1 MSNDHANLDRLT
13 REELIAL
20 VRSIGNEP
28 VAGSQAPTDAQFRR
42 LADDS
47 IQGMVVHSE
56 GRPLYAN
63 RAFADL
69 LGLAT
74 PAAVLTL
81 DSILGFFVP
90 ENRERVRDLHRRRLA
105 GDDVPNVFEH
115 PLVRIDGS
123 LVWIE
128 SRITRTTW
136 DGVPA
141 VQVAVMDITAKH
153 QVEVMK
159 DEFVSTVS
167 HELRTPLT
175 SISGALSLI
184 ASGMAGPVPVKQ
196 RELIDIAANNSER
209 LVRLI
214 TDILDVQSIEGGG
227 LSLEI
232 TPHDADAILQE
243 TLELNRPFLNR
254 HNASASI
261 VGRTGGHQVLAERD
275 KLVQALTNLLSNA
288 AKFSDGAAIELS
300 VRSNDA
306 LVEFRVA
313 DFGPGILPDLAPKL
327 FSRFTRG
334 HLPGVG
340 GTGLG
345 LYISRCL
352 IEAQGGD
359 ISYAPGAPGS
369 VFTVRLPCAT

>member
-1 MSNDHANLDRLT
+1 MPSF
-13 REELIAL
+13 
-20 VRSIGNEP
+20 
-28 VAGSQAPTDAQFRR
+28 AGSSVPQPTDAQFQR

-47 IQGMVVHSE
+47 IQGIVVHSE

-69 LGLAT
+69 LGFVT
-74 PAAVLTL
+74 PAEVLTL
-81 DSILGFFVP
+81 ESILGFFVP
-90 ENRERVRDLHRRRLA
+90 ENRERVRDMHRRRLA
-105 GDDVPNVFEH
+105 GDDVPSVFEH

-128 SRITRTTW
+128 SRITKTTW
-136 DGVPA
+136 NGLAA
-141 VQVAVMDITAKH
+141 VQVAVMDITSKH

-159 DEFVSTVS
+159 DEFISTVS

-214 TDILDVQSIEGGG
+214 TDILDVQSIESGG

-232 TPHDADAILQE
+232 GPHDADAILQE
-243 TLELNRPFLNR
+243 TLELNRPFLDR
-254 HNASASI
+254 YGATVSI
-261 VGRTGGHQVLAERD
+261 VGRTGGSQVLAEHD
-275 KLVQALTNLLSNA
+275 ALIQALTNLLSNA
-288 AKFSDGAAIELS
+288 AKFSAGAAIELS
-300 VRSNDA
+300 VRSTDA
-306 LVEFRVA
+306 FVEFCVA
-313 DFGPGILPDLAPKL
+313 DCGPGILPDLAPRL
-327 FSRFTRG
+327 FSRFARG
-334 HLPGVG
+334 HKPGVG

-345 LYISRCL
+345 LYISRSL

-359 ISYAPGAPGS
+359 VSYAPGAPGS
-369 VFTVRLPCAT
+369 VFTVRLPRAA